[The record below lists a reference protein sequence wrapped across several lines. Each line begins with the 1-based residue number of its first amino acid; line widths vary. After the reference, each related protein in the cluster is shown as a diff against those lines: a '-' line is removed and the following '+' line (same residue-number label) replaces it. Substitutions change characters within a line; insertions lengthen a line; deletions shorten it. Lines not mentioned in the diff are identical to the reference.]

1 MNKLITSSFV
11 LLLALPVAVLLSSN
25 AFADGLLRTT
35 NLKAYCGQAGVQR
48 QTVIYLDQGII
59 AKKDANW
66 FRDIINK
73 TKFFAGERLQVVT
86 IKDGGGVVEEAW
98 DSCYPAFTPAEYA
111 KRKKNDGFGSVFTG
125 GVDDKLKGDLK
136 SFNKWFKQALAHPLA
151 KTRHD
156 NTPSFSAGNFPQ
168 KKLVEALYY
177 DSARMDLTN
186 GVSRVIIFSD
196 MVENSDLFSHKNFN
210 PQQAADAAAK
220 RFPTFFNHA
229 SVYAYGINYT
239 NNQTELNGK
248 LETFW
253 KRYLL
258 QSGAHVKNYSTQ
270 LVLPKKNQLFVAQ
283 SYTGKLKQSDGR
295 MLATSL
301 RVAFTP
307 DRKLIHSVF
316 TIGDYYMPI
325 SGDFF
330 CSGQNCELKATVTN
344 ANFKAFQKGDAL
356 TLAGSLEKLSGK
368 VGAKDDSVIDEKGS
382 LYRFDVQYS
391 KDRNLSL

>member
-1 MNKLITSSFV
+1 MKKISAILTS
-11 LLLALPVAVLLSSN
+11 LLLLPSLAQ
-25 AFADGLLRTT
+25 ADGLLRTT
-35 NLKAYCGQAGVQR
+35 NLKSYCAQQGVQR

-59 AKKDANW
+59 AKTDSNW
-66 FRDIINK
+66 YRDIINK
-73 TKFFAGERLQVVT
+73 TKFFPGERLQVVT

-98 DSCYPAFTPAEYA
+98 DSCYPAYTEAEYK
-111 KRKKNDGFGSVFTG
+111 KRKANEGFGSLLTG

-151 KTRHD
+151 QTRHES
-156 NTPSFSAGNFPQ
+156 TPNYSAGKFPQ

-186 GVSRVIIFSD
+186 AVSRVIIFSD
-196 MVENSDLFSHKNFN
+196 MMENSDLLQHDDFEPSK
-210 PQQAADAAAK
+210 AADAAAK
-220 RFPTFFNHA
+220 RFPTFLNHA
-229 SVYAYGINYT
+229 SIYVYGINYT
-239 NNQTELNGK
+239 NNQTRLNNQ
-248 LETFW
+248 LEAFW

-270 LVLPKKNQLFVAQ
+270 LVLPKKNQLFTAQ
-283 SYTGKLKQSDGR
+283 SYTGHLTQSDGR
-295 MLATSL
+295 KLSTSMRLAY
-301 RVAFTP
+301 TP

-325 SGDFF
+325 SGDFY
-330 CSGQNCELKATVTN
+330 CSGANCELTAAVTYS
-344 ANFKAFQKGDAL
+344 NFDAFRKGDAL
-356 TLAGSLEKLSGK
+356 QLSGSLKALAGK

-382 LYRFDVQYS
+382 IYRFNVEYL

>member
-1 MNKLITSSFV
+1 MKKLIILSCALLMSS
-11 LLLALPVAVLLSSN
+11 ASY
-25 AFADGLLRTT
+25 ADGLLRTT

-73 TKFFAGERLQVVT
+73 TKFFPGERLQVVT

-98 DSCYPAFTPAEYA
+98 DSCYPSFTPAEYK
-111 KRKKNDGFGSVFTG
+111 KRKENDGFGSVFTG

-136 SFNKWFKQALAHPLA
+136 SFNKWYKQALAHPLA
-151 KTRHD
+151 QTRHE
-156 NTPSFSAGNFPQ
+156 TMPQFGKGNFPK

-186 GVSRVIIFSD
+186 AVSRVIIFSD
-196 MVENSDLFSHKNFN
+196 MVENSEVLNHANFK
-210 PQQAADAAAK
+210 PEAAADAAAK

-229 SVYAYGINYT
+229 SVYIYGINYT
-239 NNQTELNGK
+239 NNETELNNK

-270 LVLPKKNQLFVAQ
+270 LVLPKKNQMFVAQ
-283 SYTGKLKQSDGR
+283 SYSGNLKQSDGR
-295 MLATSL
+295 LLATSL
-301 RVAFTP
+301 RLAFTP

-325 SGDFF
+325 TGDFF
-330 CSGQNCELKATVTN
+330 CSGQNCQLKAAVSGS
-344 ANFKAFQKGDAL
+344 NFKAFQKGDAM
-356 TLAGSLEKLSGK
+356 TLSGSLDKMTGK

-382 LYRFDVQYS
+382 IYRFDVEYN